1 MNIYEKCVEGRGAVN
16 FMGSGGNMFYL
27 VKSVP
32 RPSVYA
38 DCMCVCD
45 DRRQADMF
53 NSLTPKQTWSPYE
66 APDLFSGFSGFSGRY
81 AHNNEGRKYLKYICI
96 N

>member
-16 FMGSGGNMFYL
+16 FMRSGGDMVYL

-45 DRRQADMF
+45 DRRQTDMF

-66 APDLFSGFSGFSGRY
+66 APNLFSVFSGRY